1 MKVQPF
7 TGQRYHQIRG
17 RLKELS
23 LHTVCDEANCPN
35 RGECYNSGTATFLL
49 MGPVCSRHCR
59 FCNVTGGQPVPID
72 PDEPEHVAA
81 LAGEL
86 GLSHVVITSVTR
98 DDLPDQGAEQF
109 RRTVA
114 AVRRRLPGATIEI
127 LTPDFGGRTDLVD
140 QALAAQPT
148 VFNHNVE
155 TVPRLYPA
163 VRPQAD
169 FDRSLGVLA
178 HAARNH
184 PAIRTKSGI
193 MVGLGEE
200 TAELEEVFAALASI
214 GVSMLTIGQYLHPS
228 TRHFPL
234 CRFYTP
240 DEFAY
245 LGRLAEQRGIPIVV
259 SAPLVRSSYKAAS
272 LLP

>member
-1 MKVQPF
+1 M
-7 TGQRYHQIRG
+7 
-17 RLKELS
+17 
-23 LHTVCDEANCPN
+23 HTVCDEANCPN

-49 MGPVCSRHCR
+49 MGPVCSRNCR
-59 FCNVTGGQPVPID
+59 FCNVTGGQPVPVD
-72 PDEPEHVAA
+72 PDEPEHIAA
-81 LAGEL
+81 LAEEL

-98 DDLPDQGAEQF
+98 DDLPDQGADQF
-109 RRTVA
+109 RKTVE
-114 AVRRRLPGATIEI
+114 AVRQRLPEATIEI
-127 LTPDFGGRTDLVD
+127 LTPDFSGRTDLVD
-140 QALAAQPT
+140 QALAARPT

-169 FDRSLGVLA
+169 FNRSLRVLA
-178 HAARNH
+178 HAARNY

-200 TAELEEVFAALASI
+200 TAELEEVFTALASA
-214 GVSMLTIGQYLHPS
+214 GVSMLTIGQYLPPS
-228 TRHFPL
+228 THHFPL

-240 DEFAY
+240 EEFAH
-245 LGRLAEQRGIPIVV
+245 LGRLAEERGIPIVV